1 MDRDHSY
8 NKEDLAKYTIKDS
21 VFTSL
26 FSDKKYI
33 VQLYEALHPEAA
45 NVTEDDITSVTLE
58 NILMAGQFND
68 LGFNVNDRLIITEEF
83 PKYDYLREESALA
96 GFTESPEFDGAQ
108 ETE

>member
-33 VQLYEALHPEAA
+33 VQLYEALHPEQQMSRRM
-45 NVTEDDITSVTLE
+45 TLLPLHLRIYLWQGSSMTSVSE
-58 NILMAGQFND
+58 
-68 LGFNVNDRLIITEEF
+68 
-83 PKYDYLREESALA
+83 
-96 GFTESPEFDGAQ
+96 
-108 ETE
+108 